1 MWRVKPLSLSA
12 LPSLAPH
19 IALCRHASAVAS
31 KGGAKQKQRVMAIRR
46 EDYGSQW
53 ERRAPLNPFHVKSF
67 VDQGVKVLVQPSNR
81 RAYPMQDYERCG
93 AVIQED
99 ISEASLIMGVKQV
112 PIPRLIPN
120 KTYCFFSHTIKAQT
134 ENMPMLDQLLD
145 KNIRLMDYE
154 KIVDDNGKRLVAFGK
169 FAGIAGMINIL
180 HGIGLRLLALGH
192 HTPFIHIAAAH
203 NYRNSSMARQT
214 IRDAGYEISLGMM
227 PKSVGPL
234 TFVFMGSGNVSQGA
248 KEMID
253 ELPVEYVDPQDLR
266 EVAEHGDTKK
276 IYATVVH
283 RKDHIVR
290 KDGGPFDRAEYE
302 RHPEKYK
309 STFNENI
316 GPWASCII
324 NGIFWD
330 VNHPR
335 FLTNMDTQTLLGSIA
350 QAPVPAEP
358 GCPNLPHRLLAICDI
373 TADPGGSIQFIADC
387 TTIESPFC
395 LYDADHRH
403 QHFKSLRFSGDGVL
417 VCSIDNM
424 PAQLPRE
431 ATDFFGGLLSPLV
444 PELLTSDATK
454 DFEDENFSRVIRD
467 AIICSNG
474 KLTNNYQYIQEL
486 RDKMSP
492 KVPVDMATAD
502 KKVLVLGSGM
512 MVPPVIDYLTR
523 DKNLACTIA
532 SDTKEVAEGL
542 ASRYPNTSAMYLNV
556 GMHPDLL
563 TKCIKEHDLVMSLL
577 PLHLHTPIA
586 KLCIENKKHLVTTS
600 YTSPTLRALQ
610 QSAVDAGITIITEC
624 GLDPGIDHMLAME
637 CFENV
642 KQQGGKVKLF
652 ESWCGGLP
660 APEFSANPLK
670 YKFSWSPATALLA
683 LSRDAKYLK
692 DQQEIYLPP
701 GMHMDQAN
709 VTSLNFLPGFNLEGY
724 CNRDAMQYVFL
735 YGIPTAEN
743 IIRGTIRYKGYC
755 HIATALRKLGLSDE
769 NPHPALDEDA
779 PEITWRELVC
789 VTMGESM
796 GKEFTKEESYAM
808 VFERVGRDEQRLQA
822 IKDLGLMSDQV
833 VEKFVSPLH
842 TLSHHLSQKLSYS
855 EGERDLVIM
864 RNLIG
869 VDWPDGSQT
878 HEEIGLTV
886 YGEPYGLSAMARTVG
901 YPAAIAAKMVLD
913 GEIQQ
918 KGVVLPISKDIYKP
932 ILNMLM
938 AENIRASTRTISL

>member
-1 MWRVKPLSLSA
+1 MWRVKPLA
-12 LPSLAPH
+12 LGSFPSLMSRVG
-19 IALCRHASAVAS
+19 LCRHASAAAAAG
-31 KGGAKQKQRVMAIRR
+31 KGKQRTMAIRR

-53 ERRAPLNPFHVKSF
+53 ERRAPLNPLHVKSL

-81 RAYPMQDYERCG
+81 RAYPMQEYERCG
-93 AVIQED
+93 AIIQED

-112 PIPRLIPN
+112 PIPRLIPS

-134 ENMPMLDQLLD
+134 ENMPMLDQLIER
-145 KNIRLMDYE
+145 NVRLLDYE
-154 KIVDDNGKRLVAFGK
+154 KIVDENGKRLVAFGK

-203 NYRNSSMARQT
+203 NYRSSSMARQA
-214 IRDAGYEISLGMM
+214 IRDAGYEISLGLM
-227 PKSVGPL
+227 PKSVGPM

-253 ELPVEYVDPQDLR
+253 ELPVEYVEPQDLK
-266 EVAEHGDTKK
+266 EVAQHGDTRK
-276 IYATVVH
+276 IYATVVN
-283 RKDHIVR
+283 RKDHLVR
-290 KDGGPFDRAEYE
+290 KDGGEFEAAEYDDYPE
-302 RHPEKYK
+302 RYK
-309 STFNENI
+309 SVFNEEI

-330 VNHPR
+330 TKHPR
-335 FLTNMDTQTLLGSIA
+335 FLTNMDTQTLLGPMHVQPTS
-350 QAPVPAEP
+350 EP
-358 GCPNLPHRLLAICDI
+358 GCPTLPHRLLAICDI
-373 TADPGGSIQFIADC
+373 TADPGGSIEFITDC

-431 ATDFFGGLLSPLV
+431 ATDFFGGLLYPLV

-454 DFEDENFSRVIRD
+454 PIEEENFSRVVND

-474 KLTNNYQYIQEL
+474 KLTQGYQYIQAL
-486 RDKMSP
+486 RDKIDP
-492 KVPVDMATAD
+492 RIPIDMATAE

-523 DKNLACTIA
+523 DNSLACTIA

-542 ASRYPNTSAMYLNV
+542 ASRYPNTGALYLNV
-556 GMHPDLL
+556 DMHPELL
-563 TKCIKEHDLVMSLL
+563 SKCIKEHDLVMSML
-577 PLHLHTPIA
+577 PLHLHSRIA
-586 KLCIENKKHLVTTS
+586 KMCVEHKRHLATTS
-600 YTSPTLRALQ
+600 YTSPELRALQ
-610 QSAVDAGITIITEC
+610 QNAVDAGITIITEC

-642 KQQGGKVKLF
+642 KQLGGKVKLF

-683 LSRDAKYLK
+683 MTRDAKYLK

-701 GMHMDQAN
+701 GMHMDASN
-709 VTSLNFLPGFNLEGY
+709 VNSFNFLPGFNLEGY

-735 YGIPTAEN
+735 YGIPTADN
-743 IIRGTIRYKGYC
+743 IIRGTLRYKGYC
-755 HIATALRKLGLSDE
+755 HVVTGLRMIGIADE

-779 PEITWRELVC
+779 PEITWRELLC
-789 VTMGESM
+789 VTMGASM
-796 GKEFTKEESYAM
+796 GKEFTEEEAINM
-808 VFERVGRDEQRLQA
+808 VFEAVGRDQQRLQA
-822 IKDLGLMSDQV
+822 VRDLGLLSDTV
-833 VEKFVSPLH
+833 VTKQGSPLM
-842 TLSHHLSQKLSYS
+842 TLSHHLSQKLSYG

-864 RNLIG
+864 RNVIG
-869 VDWPDGSQT
+869 VDWPDGTQT

-886 YGEPYGLSAMARTVG
+886 YGEPNGLSAMAMTVG
-901 YPAAIAAKMVLD
+901 YPVAIAAKMVLE
-913 GEIQQ
+913 GEIQT
-918 KGVVLPISKDIYKP
+918 KGIVLPLSKDVYKP
-932 ILNMLM
+932 ILNRLK
-938 AENIRASTRTISL
+938 AEGIRASTRSIKV

>member
-1 MWRVKPLSLSA
+1 MWRIKTTA
-12 LPSLAPH
+12 QRTLPCLVSQAT
-19 IALCRHASAVAS
+19 LCRHMSVVVPAHV
-31 KGGAKQKQRVMAIRR
+31 KGKQPVMAIRR

-53 ERRAPLNPFHVKSF
+53 ERRAPLNPLHVKSF

-81 RAYPMQDYERCG
+81 RAYPVQDYERNG
-93 AVIQED
+93 AIIQED
-99 ISEASLIMGVKQV
+99 INEASLIMGVKQV

-134 ENMPMLDQLLD
+134 ENMPMLDQLLE
-145 KNIRLMDYE
+145 KNIRLVDYE
-154 KIVDDNGKRLVAFGK
+154 KIVDDSGKRLVAFGK

-192 HTPFIHIAAAH
+192 HTPYIHIAAAH
-203 NYRNSSMARQT
+203 NYRNSSMARQA
-214 IRDAGYEISLGMM
+214 IRDAGYEISLGLM
-227 PKSVGPL
+227 PKSIGPL

-248 KEMID
+248 REMME
-253 ELPVEYVDPQDLR
+253 ELPVEYVEPRDLK
-266 EVAEHGDTKK
+266 EVALHGDIRKV
-276 IYATVVH
+276 YATVVH

-290 KDGGPFDRAEYE
+290 KDGGEFDRAEYDM
-302 RHPEKYK
+302 HPERYK
-309 STFNENI
+309 STFSEEI

-335 FLTNMDTQTLLGSIA
+335 FLTNMDTQPLLG
-350 QAPVPAEP
+350 PVSHPQTSAVP
-358 GCPNLPHRLLAICDI
+358 GCPTLPHRLLAICDI
-373 TADPGGSIQFIADC
+373 TADPGGSIEFIADC

-431 ATDFFGGLLSPLV
+431 ATDFFGGLLAPLV

-454 DFEDENFSRVIRD
+454 PFEQEDFSRVIRD

-474 KLTNNYQYIQEL
+474 KLTNNYKYIQDL
-486 RDKMSP
+486 RDKIDP
-492 KVPVDMATAD
+492 RIPVDMATAE
-502 KKVLVLGSGM
+502 KKVLILGSGM
-512 MVPPVIDYLTR
+512 MVPPVVDYLTR
-523 DKNLACTIA
+523 DKTVACTIA
-532 SDTKEVAEGL
+532 SDMKEVAEGL
-542 ASRYPNTSAMYLNV
+542 ASRYPNSAAMYLNV
-556 GMHPDLL
+556 DRHQEMLD
-563 TKCIKEHDLVMSLL
+563 KCVKEHDVVISLL
-577 PLHLHTPIA
+577 PMHLHQNVA
-586 KLCIENKKHLVTTS
+586 QLCIQHKKDMVTTS
-600 YTSPTLRALQ
+600 YTAPSFRALQ
-610 QSAVDAGITIITEC
+610 QSAEDAGVTLLTEC

-642 KQQGGKVKLF
+642 KQRGGKVTLF

-670 YKFSWSPATALLA
+670 YKFSWSPATALLS
-683 LSRDAKYLK
+683 LGRDAKYLK
-692 DQQEIYLPP
+692 DHSEIYLPP
-701 GMHMDQAN
+701 GMHMHSSN

-735 YGIPTAEN
+735 YGIPTAGN

-755 HIATALRKLGLSDE
+755 NIATALRKIGLADM

-796 GKEFTKEESYAM
+796 GKEFTEEEAENM
-808 VFERVGRDEQRLQA
+808 VFEKVGKDMQRLNA
-822 IKDLGLMSDQV
+822 IKELGLMSDQV
-833 VEKFVSPLH
+833 VEKCRSPLL
-842 TLSHHLSQKLSYS
+842 TLSHHLSQRLSYG

-864 RNLIG
+864 RNVVG
-869 VDWPDGSQT
+869 VEWPDGSKTQ
-878 HEEIGLTV
+878 EEIGLTV
-886 YGEPYGLSAMARTVG
+886 YGDPYGLSAMARTVG
-901 YPAAIAAKMVLD
+901 YPAAIVTKMILD

-918 KGVVLPISKDIYKP
+918 KGVVLPLSKDIYKP
-932 ILNMLM
+932 ILSRLM
-938 AENIRASTRTISL
+938 AEDIRASTRTINL